1 MPLDPQT
8 EALIASAA
16 GGKPVEQM
24 TVQEMRDALE
34 QRVAVTGGQPEP
46 VAQVINTDVPGP
58 GGAIAVRI
66 YVPDSAESPKPALV
80 YFHGGGWV
88 RGSLETHDILCRS
101 LANGGGCVVVS
112 VDYRMA
118 PEHLFPAA
126 VEDCEAATRW
136 VLENATQLGVDPKR
150 VAVGGDSAGGN
161 LAAVV
166 SLALRGALV
175 RQVLLYP
182 VTDRNFDT
190 QSYIDNADGYMLTR
204 EAMRYYWR
212 TYQPDESLGDDPRA
226 SPLRAPDLA
235 GVPAALVITAE
246 YDPLRDEGRAYAE
259 RLKAAGV
266 ATVHSEYAGTVHGFI
281 TSAGVLD
288 IGKQAVL
295 EVSAALREAFA
306 GIAVGG

>member
-8 EALIASAA
+8 EALIASVA

-34 QRVAVTGGQPEP
+34 QRVSITGGTPEA
-46 VAQVINTDVPGP
+46 VAQVLNSEIPGP
-58 GGAIAVRI
+58 GGPIAVRI
-66 YVPDSAESPKPALV
+66 YVPDGADSPKPALV
-80 YFHGGGWV
+80 FFHGGGWV
-88 RGSLETHDILCRS
+88 RGSLNTHDLACRS
-101 LANGGGCVVVS
+101 LANGAGCIVVS

-126 VEDCEAATRW
+126 VDDCLAATRW
-136 VLENATQLGVDPKR
+136 VVDNASQLGVDPKR

-166 SLALRGALV
+166 AQQLRETV
-175 RQVLLYP
+175 IFQLLIYP
-182 VTDRNFDT
+182 VTDRSFET
-190 QSYIDNADGYMLTR
+190 QSYRDNADGYMLTR

-212 TYQPDESLGDDPRA
+212 TYQPDDSLADDPRA
-226 SPLRAPDLA
+226 SPLRAADLSGLA
-235 GVPAALVITAE
+235 PALVITAE

-266 ATVHSEYAGTVHGFI
+266 PTAYSEYAGTVHGFV

-288 IGKQAVL
+288 LGKQAVR
-295 EVSAALREAFA
+295 ESAAALREAFTSA
-306 GIAVGG
+306 MVTR